1 MVNVNVR
8 TVNVKLRK
16 NVNKWKKLN
25 NNVHKNVVN
34 VVVKIVAV
42 MTKNNMGKNNVKNKR
57 IAVIQK
63 NAV

>member
-1 MVNVNVR
+1 VK

-16 NVNKWKKLN
+16 NVNRWKKLN

-34 VVVKIVAV
+34 VTVKIVAV
-42 MTKNNMGKNNVKNKR
+42 MTNKNMGKNNVKNKR
-57 IAVIQK
+57 TAVIQR